1 MDTVTVDV
9 DGQSY
14 EWSASLIGF
23 LPGPVVQIELCVEQ
37 KPVRCARIFPPYHT
51 TEGVWRGWGWVNGL
65 RFRLTHLAAIAFVVA
80 QAWLGATCP
89 LTALESWLR
98 VQAHAAAYRTSFIE
112 HWLQRLLFYAA
123 PPWVFML
130 AYSVF
135 GALVVAAW
143 WWFPPRFG
151 ASRHEDKVP
160 RAV

>member
-1 MDTVTVDV
+1 MPSPALSRWLA
-9 DGQSY
+9 DGVLVLH
-14 EWSASLIGF
+14 AGVVLIVLGG
-23 LPGPVVQIELCVEQ
+23 LILTLLGN
-37 KPVRCARIFPPYHT
+37 
-51 TEGVWRGWGWVNGL
+51 WRGWGWVNGL

>member
-1 MDTVTVDV
+1 MPSPALSRWLA
-9 DGQSY
+9 DGVLVLH
-14 EWSASLIGF
+14 AGVVLFVVGGLILTLLGN
-23 LPGPVVQIELCVEQ
+23 
-37 KPVRCARIFPPYHT
+37 
-51 TEGVWRGWGWVNGL
+51 WRGWGWVNGL

-151 ASRHEDKVP
+151 ASRREDKVP
-160 RAV
+160 HTV

>member
-1 MDTVTVDV
+1 MPSPALSRWLA
-9 DGQSY
+9 DGVLVLH
-14 EWSASLIGF
+14 AGVVLFVVGGLILTLLGN
-23 LPGPVVQIELCVEQ
+23 
-37 KPVRCARIFPPYHT
+37 
-51 TEGVWRGWGWVNGL
+51 WRGWGWVNGL

-98 VQAHAAAYRTSFIE
+98 VQAYAAAYRTSFIE

-135 GALVVAAW
+135 AALVVAAW

-151 ASRHEDKVP
+151 ASRREDKVP

>member
-1 MDTVTVDV
+1 MPSPALSRWLA
-9 DGQSY
+9 DGVLVLH
-14 EWSASLIGF
+14 AG
-23 LPGPVVQIELCVEQ
+23 VVLFVVGGWIL
-37 KPVRCARIFPPYHT
+37 T
-51 TEGVWRGWGWVNGL
+51 LLGNWRGWGWVNGL

-135 GALVVAAW
+135 AAFVVAAW

-151 ASRHEDKVP
+151 ASRREDKVP